1 MKRSFILW
9 IALCCAAAAPA
20 WAEINASSPLRG
32 DYPSEASRK
41 LGRGLSNVAF
51 GWMDFLKG
59 IEETGNDNGGVAQ
72 VVWGPINGL
81 GKMVQRTAVGVVE
94 VATFAIPA
102 PNGFDPMLEPEFPGE
117 YDRRI

>member
-1 MKRSFILW
+1 MKKTALLLL
-9 IALCCAAAAPA
+9 IAMFATAAAAHA
-20 WAEINASSPLRG
+20 DINSTSPLRG

-59 IEETGNDNGGVAQ
+59 IEETGDDNGGVAQ

-81 GKMVQRTAVGVVE
+81 GKMVQRTAIGVVE
-94 VATFAIPA
+94 VATFPVAA
-102 PNGFDPMLEPEFPGE
+102 PNGFDPMLEPEFPGDYE
-117 YDRRI
+117 RRI